1 MIETLIGII
10 LMPFAIISAVFTLA
24 LGAGVLKTLFSKKK

>member
-1 MIETLIGII
+1 MIETMIGII

-24 LGAGVLKTLFSKKK
+24 LGVGLLKTIFSKKK